1 MLNLLLPEW
10 FNPWGWTAIAVV
22 AALILILIIVLVIRG
37 IKKSEDGGEEY
48 VEEVSAGGDGK
59 AEGTATS
66 NANKKKVYHISKRK
80 KDGKWQVKAAG
91 AVKALKL
98 FDTQAEAID
107 YAKEVAGNQEAKIM
121 IHKVDGSF
129 RPLTYK

>member
-37 IKKSEDGGEEY
+37 IKKSEEGGEEY
-48 VEEVSAGGDGK
+48 VEEGGKGEK
-59 AEGTATS
+59 TASSGTSSGTA
-66 NANKKKVYHISKRK
+66 KKKVYHISKRK

>member
-37 IKKSEDGGEEY
+37 IKNSQDEGEEY
-48 VEEVSAGGDGK
+48 VEEGAKPSA
-59 AEGTATS
+59 ASATS
-66 NANKKKVYHISKRK
+66 NTEKKKVYHISKRK

-107 YAKEVAGNQEAKIM
+107 YAKEVAGNQEAKIV
-121 IHKVDGSF
+121 IHKADGSF
-129 RPLTYK
+129 RTQSYK

>member
-37 IKKSEDGGEEY
+37 IKKSEEGGEEY
-48 VEEVSAGGDGK
+48 VEEGGK
-59 AEGTATS
+59 AERESASSTTS
-66 NANKKKVYHISKRK
+66 KKKVYHISKRK